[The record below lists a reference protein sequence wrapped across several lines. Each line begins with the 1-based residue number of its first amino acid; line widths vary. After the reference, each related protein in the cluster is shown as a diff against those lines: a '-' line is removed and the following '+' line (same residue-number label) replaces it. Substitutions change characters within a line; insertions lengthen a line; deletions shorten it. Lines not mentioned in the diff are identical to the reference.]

1 MIAEKLKLIFFVV
14 KDPGHMTLLFHGRNL
29 LLKRSQQ
36 NLSRHVLQNI
46 DMDQYCFSTG
56 CALSICCMV

>member
-1 MIAEKLKLIFFVV
+1 MIAGKLKLIFFVV

-46 DMDQYCFSTG
+46 DMDQYC
-56 CALSICCMV
+56 